1 MAVPTNQLQNVRRYM
16 NASLALLLNTNVYL
30 GISNKKFKDFDKV
43 IGNLGDTIDFELPT
57 RYVANDSLVAVF
69 QGTQQRV
76 ETLKVTNAKNVATA
90 FTAQQFIFNVDEYM
104 DKFGKSAMAEL
115 GAVIEANVAEVNE
128 TTPFRFFGDGLS
140 PIDTYT
146 QLAQAMANFRD
157 FGSAQH
163 DYRGILPMTAYPAIV
178 GTGLNQFA
186 LDRNNKIANSWE
198 LGEFTM
204 ANWYQSN
211 LLPTHTAGTIG
222 NGGTPLTVV
231 SINAAGDELTV
242 NTGFGADPF
251 AIFENDSLQ
260 FQDGVTGQPNIRF
273 LTFIGHIPSGQPV
286 QVRATAAAAADGAGN
301 VVIPITPALISGPI
315 TDVNRNITLPI
326 VAGQEL
332 KVLPDHR
339 CGLIYS
345 GDALFLG
352 MPKLPKEDPFFT
364 VSETDPSS
372 GASLRMYS
380 GSKFGQNERGTIWD
394 SIWAKTLVAEYSMKL
409 VFPI

>member
-16 NASLALLLNTNVYL
+16 NASLALLLNQNVFL

-43 IGNLGDTIDFELPT
+43 MGNLGDTIDFELPV
-57 RYVANDSLVAVF
+57 RYVANDSLVATF

-76 ETLKVTNAKNVATA
+76 RTLAVTNAKNVATA
-90 FTAQQFIFNVDEYM
+90 FTAQQFIFNVETYM

-115 GAVIEANVAEVNE
+115 GAVIEANVGQVCE
-128 TTPFRFFGDGLS
+128 TTPFRFFGDGIS
-140 PIDTYT
+140 AINSYT

-163 DYRGILPMTAYPAIV
+163 DYRGIIPLVDEPAIV
-178 GTGLNQFA
+178 GEGQTRFT
-186 LDRNNKIANSWE
+186 LDRGNTTANSWE
-198 LGEFTM
+198 LGKFTN
-204 ANWYQSN
+204 ANWYTSN
-211 LLPTHTAGTIG
+211 LLPLHTAGTMG
-222 NGGTPLTVV
+222 NGQITLTVV
-231 SINAAGDELTV
+231 SINASGDVITV
-242 NTGFGADPF
+242 NKGAGADPF

-260 FQDGVTGQPNIRF
+260 FQDGVSGQPNIRF
-273 LTFIGHIPSGQPV
+273 LTFVGHIVSGQPV
-286 QVRATAAAAADGAGN
+286 QVRATADAAALPNGDIA
-301 VVIPITPALISGPI
+301 IPIDPPLISAPI
-315 TDVNRNITLPI
+315 TDVNRNLNTGV
-326 VAGQEL
+326 VAGMEL
-332 KVLPDHR
+332 LTLPDHR

-352 MPKLPKEDPFFT
+352 MPKLPQEDPFFT

-380 GSKFGQNERGTIWD
+380 GSKFAQNERGTIWD

-409 VFPI
+409 AFPV